1 MKILVLGQTG
11 MLGHMVEL
19 NLGAYHTIET
29 TNHRWPTEEFKEAV
43 KESKADYII
52 NCIGSIPQRT
62 KDFST
67 NTDLPIFLDQN
78 FQGRIIH
85 PGTDCEM
92 DDDDYGTSKRKASDW
107 IKKHGKRTKI
117 LKTSIIG
124 PELNSSVSLLEWFLN
139 SEGKVGGY
147 TKAMWSGITTLE
159 WAIQSNRLTRLWD
172 EYKTETVLEGECL
185 SKYDLLNMFKEVF
198 KKDIT
203 IEPNDKVSIN
213 KCLTGDIK
221 IRSLKGQLELLKV
234 YYYDTRS

>member
-1 MKILVLGQTG
+1 MCSTVKITW
-11 MLGHMVEL
+11 
-19 NLGAYHTIET
+19 
-29 TNHRWPTEEFKEAV
+29 TNALCFFWAALAIGIPLDLSVHVIHHLKWKASMQ
-43 KESKADYII
+43 SKADYII